1 MENYQDIYQRAAQ
14 RKGGEAVVESLLSQ
28 PATPTQLKKL
38 SGDDWLEEFTRKI
51 FQSGF
56 YWQVINNKW
65 PGFREVFWDFN
76 IDKLL
81 RMPPEMLEEKSSDE
95 RIVRNYTKV
104 KTVPV
109 NAAMIY
115 YHQQDH
121 GEPFSQFVADFPSDR
136 IIELWAHLKKHGS
149 RLGGNTGVYALR
161 ALGKD
166 TFVLSRDVEAHLRAN
181 QIIDGGLQTKKSLT
195 AAQHYFNELQ
205 QQSGRSLQE
214 LSYLIA
220 LSVGDNYVGL
230 EPAS

>member
-1 MENYQDIYQRAAQ
+1 MENYQDIVQRAAQ

-121 GEPFSQFVADFPSDR
+121 GESFSQFVADFPGER
-136 IIELWAHLKKHGS
+136 IIELWAHLKKHGA

-161 ALGKD
+161 AMGKD

-181 QIIDGGLQTKKSLT
+181 QVIDGGLQTKKSLT

-230 EPAS
+230 ASR